1 MMLNNVFAFIS
12 EFRFY
17 FPSLN
22 RDRSKPLATAY
33 DTTDKTKGTVSKNHL
48 IISMRFSRLNPVC
61 LCVCVCVCVCVCFY
75 RLVKWTR
82 QVKINILFS

>member
-1 MMLNNVFAFIS
+1 MCLHLFLNFDFI
-12 EFRFY
+12 

-22 RDRSKPLATAY
+22 RDRSKLLATAY
-33 DTTDKTKGTVSKNHL
+33 AYLDKRNCFQESFDNFDAFFKVKPSL
-48 IISMRFSRLNPVC
+48 L
-61 LCVCVCVCVCVCFY
+61 VCVCVCFY

>member
-1 MMLNNVFAFIS
+1 MCLHLFLNFDFI
-12 EFRFY
+12 

-22 RDRSKPLATAY
+22 RDRSKLLATAY
-33 DTTDKTKGTVSKNHL
+33 DTRDKTKGTVSKNLL

-61 LCVCVCVCVCVCFY
+61 LCVCVCVCFY